1 MSSVWWC
8 EEGKLFKVTIFI
20 LEEIINPL
28 LEKYYNLVYN
38 SPINIKKEAFTMEAV
53 LTKES
58 EEIRKEREELF
69 RELDKGIRDM
79 KEGRVIP
86 CDEAIRQIREKYGLI
101 TV

>member
-1 MSSVWWC
+1 
-8 EEGKLFKVTIFI
+8 
-20 LEEIINPL
+20 
-28 LEKYYNLVYN
+28 
-38 SPINIKKEAFTMEAV
+38 MEAV

-79 KEGRVIP
+79 EEGRVIP

-101 TV
+101 NV